1 MSGTRVGENMCE
13 KVVNNEASYI
23 EHDIVVLGVLE
34 YQWYKRFFP
43 VRRYGPVGES
53 YAPWELY
60 TSRLMVA
67 LFR

>member
-1 MSGTRVGENMCE
+1 MCE
-13 KVVNNEASYI
+13 KVVNKEASDI

-53 YAPWELY
+53 VLASHGRAL
-60 TSRLMVA
+60 SLVA
-67 LFR
+67 HRSG